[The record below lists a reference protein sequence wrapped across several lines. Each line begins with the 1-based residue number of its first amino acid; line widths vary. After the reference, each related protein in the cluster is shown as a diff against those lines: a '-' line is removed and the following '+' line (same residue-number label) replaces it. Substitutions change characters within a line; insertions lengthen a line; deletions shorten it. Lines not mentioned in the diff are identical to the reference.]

1 MPGSMLFRSFYDD
14 MQPDLVVCKAD
25 ADNESIT
32 GTTLDMLGYQGVVF
46 LLTAGKGE
54 VANVLMKAQQDSAA
68 GMGTAADLEGTSVTI
83 ATAVATNSF
92 GFLEVKN
99 PAERYVRC
107 IVTAPNITTPAHI
120 SVVAIRYGKNWLPE
134 TNADGEF
141 HSAPAEGT
149 A

>member
-1 MPGSMLFRSFYDD
+1 MPGSMLFRTFKDD

-25 ADNESIT
+25 ADNETIN
-32 GTTLDMLGYQGVVF
+32 GTILDMLGYQGVIF

-54 VANVLMKAQQDSAA
+54 VANVLIKAQQDSAA
-68 GMGTAADLEGTSVTI
+68 AMGAAADLENTSVTI
-83 ATAVATNSF
+83 ATAVGTNSF

-99 PAERYVRC
+99 PVERYVRC
-107 IVTAPNITTPAHI
+107 VVTAPNITTPAHI